1 MKSILTLLV
10 VAAAMSA
17 AAQTKI
23 SKAIPVKA
31 GQTLNMRFEYP
42 VVKVVSWDKNEI
54 LIEAETYR
62 SQLDNKQACIERLE
76 SIIKQAMVR
85 PKVRRKKKPSRGMIE
100 KRLESKRRIGEKKK
114 FRRGRLD

>member
-54 LIEAETYR
+54 LIEAEV
-62 SQLDNKQACIERLE
+62 SINGGESDDAFQLVVDNAGS
-76 SIIKQAMVR
+76 SISVR
-85 PKVRRKKKPSRGMIE
+85 DEIRDFKKLPHRVTVMIDGQ
-100 KRLESKRRIGEKKK
+100 KMT
-114 FRRGRLD
+114 